1 VADNVLNA
9 VIDDF
14 VRHRNGLFRVA
25 GVVVLHGNQ
34 LIALNAALALM
45 SLIAWRAPLNSM
57 SPHWAT
63 GPDIA
68 PTTATLISLAKAA
81 WDIASA
87 TNPAIMVF
95 AFLFMLQNPVRDV
108 V

>member
-1 VADNVLNA
+1 
-9 VIDDF
+9 
-14 VRHRNGLFRVA
+14 
-25 GVVVLHGNQ
+25 
-34 LIALNAALALM
+34 
-45 SLIAWRAPLNSM
+45 M

-68 PTTATLISLAKAA
+68 PTTATLISLAIAA
-81 WDIASA
+81 CDIANA
-87 TNPAIMVF
+87 TMPATMVF